1 MIKII
6 ELVWRH
12 ALISDMEGE
21 EFDLPGVKYYKGI
34 FPFEG
39 PQDDLS
45 DKITR
50 RETLLIPSQQ
60 REKVLDVL
68 TL

>member
-1 MIKII
+1 
-6 ELVWRH
+6 
-12 ALISDMEGE
+12 MEGE

-39 PQDDLS
+39 PQDDLF